1 MPSHGCILC
10 PTCRSGCSICGHC
23 ACVRPAPVAYS
34 ADSGLAPV
42 AVAPYRPREFLV
54 GEPLI
59 DVLKVLVPTLYTATE
74 LASFAEDALVDGGY
88 DVPQRPETD

>member
-10 PTCRSGCSICGHC
+10 PTCRSGCSICGRC
-23 ACVRPAPVAYS
+23 ACVRP
-34 ADSGLAPV
+34 APV

-74 LASFAEDALVDGGY
+74 LASFAEDVPVDGGY